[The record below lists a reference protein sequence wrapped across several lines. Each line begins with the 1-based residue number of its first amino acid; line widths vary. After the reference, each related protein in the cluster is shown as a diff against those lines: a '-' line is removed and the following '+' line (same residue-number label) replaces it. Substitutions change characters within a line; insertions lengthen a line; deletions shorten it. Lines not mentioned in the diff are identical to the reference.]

1 MGYCEAG
8 HEVIVRPTLRINVS
22 TMLLISGQPPAP
34 PPKQVRRKVM
44 VTRIYML
51 GSKVN
56 TKILTELGE
65 DELSTTVKPYHAP
78 RRGSA
83 FASPS

>member
-1 MGYCEAG
+1 
-8 HEVIVRPTLRINVS
+8 
-22 TMLLISGQPPAP
+22 
-34 PPKQVRRKVM
+34 
-44 VTRIYML
+44 ML